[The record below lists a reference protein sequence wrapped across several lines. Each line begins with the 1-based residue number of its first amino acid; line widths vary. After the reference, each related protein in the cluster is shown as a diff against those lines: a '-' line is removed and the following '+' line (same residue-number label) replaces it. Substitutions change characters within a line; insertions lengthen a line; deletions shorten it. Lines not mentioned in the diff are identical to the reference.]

1 MIDPRQRL
9 AREPRIA
16 WVRCSAAPTSPH
28 PSRHRSSRAP
38 ERLARLRLLLFRFRR
53 KVQLREP
60 LRLLPEMFPEGRVV
74 GASCVRLEF
83 EITQERLFAF
93 NANRRRPLRLSCNQG
108 GAEEEEGE
116 RREAEG

>member
-1 MIDPRQRL
+1 
-9 AREPRIA
+9 
-16 WVRCSAAPTSPH
+16 
-28 PSRHRSSRAP
+28 
-38 ERLARLRLLLFRFRR
+38 
-53 KVQLREP
+53 
-60 LRLLPEMFPEGRVV
+60 MFPEGLVV

>member
-9 AREPRIA
+9 TREPRIA

-53 KVQLREP
+53 KVQFREP
-60 LRLLPEMFPEGRVV
+60 LRLLTKMFPEGLVV

-108 GAEEEEGE
+108 GAEEEKGE
-116 RREAEG
+116 RRAEEG